1 MSKDMVKQVR
11 ITADGDIELF
21 DAELVSS
28 FGKLMDITFSG
39 SSEYRCEKLDVIA
52 ENLDADGA
60 FIVSKR
66 NEGKRNI
73 AIGALYAMNTDVD
86 ADIRRGKLTP
96 DTFPHIYGDVDV
108 IVFKDGDLVPAD
120 KVIDA
125 FIPYLAVHKLAK
137 VIEAMFK

>member
-52 ENLDADGA
+52 EDLDADGT

-66 NEGKRNI
+66 NEGKRNKQSVHYI
-73 AIGALYAMNTDVD
+73 MNT
-86 ADIRRGKLTP
+86 
-96 DTFPHIYGDVDV
+96 
-108 IVFKDGDLVPAD
+108 
-120 KVIDA
+120 
-125 FIPYLAVHKLAK
+125 
-137 VIEAMFK
+137 E